1 MAGPLQEKSKRF
13 AVRIVRLSQHLADDK
28 KEFVLSRQVLRSG
41 TSIGANISEARGA
54 QSQSDFIAKLSIAIK
69 EAFETDYWVD
79 LLEETGY
86 IQKPHAQS
94 LKADLNELIAILT
107 KSLKTNKAK
116 RATPQPQLPTL
127 NTQLP
132 TLNS

>member
-1 MAGPLQEKSKRF
+1 MAGPLQEKSKKF
-13 AVRIVRLSQHLADDK
+13 AVRIVRLAQHLADEK
-28 KEFVLSRQVLRSG
+28 REFVLSRQVLRSG

-69 EAFETDYWVD
+69 EAFETDYWID

-86 IQKPHAQS
+86 IQKSLAQS
-94 LKADLNELIAILT
+94 FKADLNELISILT

-116 RATPQPQLPTL
+116 RANSQLLTPNSQLPT
-127 NTQLP
+127 P
-132 TLNS
+132 NS

>member
-13 AVRIVRLSQHLADDK
+13 AVRIVRLGQYLADDK

-54 QSQSDFIAKLSIAIK
+54 QSQADFIAKLSIAIK
-69 EAFETDYWVD
+69 EAFETDFWID

-86 IQKPHAQS
+86 IQTTLAHS
-94 LKADLNELIAILT
+94 LKADLNELISILT

-116 RATPQPQLPTL
+116 RA
-127 NTQLP
+127 
-132 TLNS
+132 NS